1 MHQNSQHVDNNGDNQ
16 RVNNGSIHRGGVVV
30 GGRGDWEDML
40 LGNRICNIIE
50 SLPRS
55 THWLPLNLKFVDSP
69 NIMRQGSLWQTN
81 SSSVHA
87 CYRER
92 ALVLRCGQVFRTV
105 LPVNWLWSRNSLS
118 FINPGS
124 SLLCTQ
130 KPNHR
135 QSS

>member
-1 MHQNSQHVDNNGDNQ
+1 MEAFTEGNLSL
-16 RVNNGSIHRGGVVV
+16 GG
-30 GGRGDWEDML
+30 GGGGGEDWEDML

-50 SLPRS
+50 CLPRS

-69 NIMRQGSLWQTN
+69 HIMRQGPLWQTN
-81 SSSVHA
+81 RSSVYA
-87 CYRER
+87 CYRQG
-92 ALVLRCGQVFRTV
+92 ALVLCCGQVFRTV
-105 LPVNWLWSRNSLS
+105 LPVNWMWSRNSLS

-124 SLLCTQ
+124 SLLNMQ